1 MFFKMSFHSF
11 VPAEPVEDAEP
22 VEQYVLDPVEV
33 TILTDEPLG
42 LLFNGVALGADDN
55 IRLTNLTVSPVSIR
69 AGNCRYRLTLN
80 DGNVELGEGYFM
92 PPEGVGQNLNVKY
105 CGLDINPERYVLVK
119 ITDLEFSSAGVTMI
133 CTGLTRTEIEEIEAA
148 AAAAAEPA
156 SENPDVDG
164 ETDSSE

>member
-11 VPAEPVEDAEP
+11 VPAEPVEDIFEP
-22 VEQYVLDPVEV
+22 DPVEV

-42 LLFNGVALGADDN
+42 LLFNGVALGAEDT
-55 IRLTNLTVSPVSIR
+55 IRLPIVDAVESVST
-69 AGNCRYRLTLN
+69 GKCRYRLTL

-92 PPEGVGQNLNVKY
+92 PPEGVGQILNVKY
-105 CGLDINPERYVLVK
+105 CGLVINPERYVPVK

-148 AAAAAEPA
+148 AAEPA
-156 SENPDVDG
+156 SENPDVGG